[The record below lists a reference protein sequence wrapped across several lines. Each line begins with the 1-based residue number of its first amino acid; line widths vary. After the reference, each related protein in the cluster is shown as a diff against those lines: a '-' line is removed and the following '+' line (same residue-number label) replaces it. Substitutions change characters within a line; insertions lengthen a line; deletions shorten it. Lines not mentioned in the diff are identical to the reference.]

1 MAQIHTG
8 VFNTLSA
15 VDQWMK
21 VIAGNV
27 TGTNVTGFRGTQ
39 VEFGTV
45 LEQMTRS
52 GARPTDGYGS
62 VNPIQRTDSGVT
74 ITGTKTD
81 FSQGSITNT
90 GNQTDVAISGDA
102 MFVLSRV
109 PVPRTMDDI
118 VFTRDG
124 SFTFE
129 EFPGPVDGTGTYR
142 LVNKDGFFVMGWNTA
157 VDPTN
162 NARPFGTPPEES
174 TGTGLEAFGT
184 VVGNGAGAPPL
195 PVQMQNIQLD
205 MVRNPDAANNVTFD
219 ERGMLLLN
227 GDAPRDLAN
236 NPANMHLT
244 LTKFANNQGL
254 VRQGGG
260 AYFQYDIVAGQMFT
274 GTAANS
280 NNGTVV
286 GRSNQIVARSIENS
300 NTSINTVM
308 PELTLAQKSFSA
320 ASKIIS
326 VGNTMIDDVNQLIR

>member
-1 MAQIHTG
+1 MAQIHTS
-8 VFNTLSA
+8 VFNTLGA

-27 TGTNVTGFRGTQ
+27 TGTNVTGFRGTE

-74 ITGTKTD
+74 ITGTRTD

-109 PVPRTMDDI
+109 PVPRSMDDI

-124 SFTFE
+124 GFHFE
-129 EFPGPVDGTGTYR
+129 EIPGPVAGTGTYR
-142 LVNKDGFFVMGWNTA
+142 LVNKDGYFVMGWNSSA
-157 VDPTN
+157 DPA
-162 NARPFGTPPEES
+162 ARPFGTAPVENS
-174 TGTGLEAFGT
+174 GTDLAAFNGI
-184 VVGNGAGAPPL
+184 VSAGAGNPPATL
-195 PVQMQNIQLD
+195 QMQNIQLD
-205 MVRNPDAANNVTFD
+205 LVRNPDAANNLSFD
-219 ERGMLLLN
+219 EQGMLRLS
-227 GDAPRDLAN
+227 GEAPRDLAG
-236 NPANMHLT
+236 NPANMHLS
-244 LTKFANNQGL
+244 LAKFANNQGL
-254 VRQGGG
+254 MRQGGG
-260 AYFQYDIVAGQMFT
+260 AYFQYDIVAGQIFT
-274 GTAANS
+274 GTAGNAQG
-280 NNGTVV
+280 GTIGSKNVI
-286 GRSNQIVARSIENS
+286 NARSLEQS